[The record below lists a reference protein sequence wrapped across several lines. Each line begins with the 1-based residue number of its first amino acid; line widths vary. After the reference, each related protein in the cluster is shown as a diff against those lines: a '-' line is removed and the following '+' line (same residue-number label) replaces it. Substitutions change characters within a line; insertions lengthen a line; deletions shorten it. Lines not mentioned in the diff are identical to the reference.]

1 MSRLARREL
10 GRLWIV
16 LLAASLAA
24 GIAMWHLA
32 PGRWGLA
39 SSQGLVLGSA
49 LYFGGLHR
57 FVMRESAGTRG
68 PETRG
73 AWLARKRVA
82 AGILWRAAF
91 FLSLAAFQAA
101 VCFEWMPRMDVRF
114 GYVIAATWLFALSLI
129 DPPSPERERFLG
141 DTAAAQLE

>member
-1 MSRLARREL
+1 MSRMVRREL
-10 GRLWIV
+10 GLHWVV

-39 SSQGLVLGSA
+39 MSQGLVLGSA

-57 FVMRESAGTRG
+57 FVMREAAGTRWG
-68 PETRG
+68 ELVR
-73 AWLARKRVA
+73 RRII
-82 AGILWRAAF
+82 AGLLWRAAF
-91 FLSLAAFQAA
+91 FLALAAFQAA

-129 DPPSPERERFLG
+129 DPPSSERERPLAMPRPP
-141 DTAAAQLE
+141 D

>member
-1 MSRLARREL
+1 MVRREL
-10 GRLWIV
+10 GLHWV
-16 LLAASLAA
+16 LLLAASLAA

-39 SSQGLVLGSA
+39 MSQGLVLGSA

-68 PETRG
+68 PGRDG
-73 AWLARKRVA
+73 GLARWLPRKQVI
-82 AGILWRAAF
+82 AGLFWRAAF
-91 FLSLAAFQAA
+91 FLALAAFQAA

-129 DPPSPERERFLG
+129 DPPSSERERPLG
-141 DTAAAQLE
+141 GTATTD